1 MTHEGFDIRVEDMP
15 LAGGGSV
22 TCLAI
27 YRGERR
33 MAWVIGSTE
42 FAKRV
47 IEAHRE
53 TWKDKPSVGAPAPRR
68 GVCACGDGCR

>member
-42 FAKRV
+42 FAKHV
-47 IEAHRE
+47 IDTNGTAWADR
-53 TWKDKPSVGAPAPRR
+53 PSVDAPAPRR
-68 GVCACGDGCR
+68 GARVGVDGRL